1 MASTSAT
8 SGLQLRSTVKKE
20 GIVEISLT
28 TIPTPEPKPEEV
40 IVRIDAS
47 PINPSD
53 QGLLFGG
60 ADLSTAKVSGTAEH
74 PVVTASV
81 PPAALKGLAG
91 RLDQP
96 MPVGNEAA
104 GVVVHAG
111 TSPAAQAL
119 LGKTVAI
126 VGGGMYTQFRC
137 IKAVACLVLPP
148 GTTPAEGAGWFVN
161 PLTALGMV
169 GTMRAEGHK
178 ALVHT
183 AAASNLGQMLVKICV
198 KDNVPLV
205 NIVRKADH
213 VALLKG
219 LGATHVCNSS
229 APSFMDDLTD
239 ALAATG
245 ATVAFDAVGGGKLAG
260 QILTAMEAAINR
272 TAKEYSRYGS
282 TTHKQV
288 YIYGGLDR
296 GPTEFTRTFGAAWGI
311 GGWLLT
317 PFLQKIGFE
326 ATQKLRER
334 VAAEIKTTFASTY
347 TKRVSLAE
355 ALTLDE
361 IAVYARQA
369 TGAKYLIEP
378 NRGLG

>member
-1 MASTSAT
+1 MATT
-8 SGLQLRSTVKKE
+8 GLQLRSIVKKDGVLE
-20 GIVEISLT
+20 LSLAT
-28 TIPTPEPKPEEV
+28 VTVPEPKPEEV
-40 IVRIDAS
+40 VVRIDAS

-60 ADLSTAKVSGTAEH
+60 ADLSTAKASGTAAS
-74 PVVTASV
+74 PVITASV
-81 PPAALKGLAG
+81 PPAALKAVAG
-91 RLDQP
+91 RLDQSL
-96 MPVGNEAA
+96 PVGNEAA

-111 TSPAAQAL
+111 PSPAAQAL

-126 VGGGMYTQFRC
+126 VGGGMYTQYRS
-137 IKAVACLVLPP
+137 IKAAHCLVMPP
-148 GTTPAEGAGWFVN
+148 GTTPAEAAGWFVN

-169 GTMRAEGHK
+169 ATMRAEGHT

-183 AAASNLGQMLVKICV
+183 AAASNLGQMLNRICLE
-198 KDNVPLV
+198 DNVALV
-205 NIVRKADH
+205 NVVRKAEH
-213 VALLKG
+213 VAVLKA

-229 APSFMDDLTD
+229 APSFMEDLTE

-245 ATVAFDAVGGGKLAG
+245 ATIAFDAVGGGKLAG
-260 QILTAMEAAINR
+260 QILTAMEAALNR

-296 GPTEFTRTFGAAWGI
+296 GPVEFTRSFGAAWGI

-334 VAAEIKTTFASTY
+334 VAAGIKTTFASTY
-347 TKRVSLAE
+347 TKQVSLAE
-355 ALTLDE
+355 ALDLDE
-361 IAVYARQA
+361 IAVYARMG
-369 TGAKYLIEP
+369 TGAKYLIDP
-378 NRGLG
+378 NKGLR

>member
-1 MASTSAT
+1 MASTPST
-8 SGLQLRSTVKKE
+8 GLQLRSLVKKE
-20 GIVEISLT
+20 GILELSLVT
-28 TIPTPEPKPEEV
+28 VDVPEPKPEEV
-40 IVRIDAS
+40 IVRVDAS

-53 QGLLFGG
+53 QGLLFGS
-60 ADLSTAKVSGTAEH
+60 ADLSTAKVSGTAAS
-74 PVVTASV
+74 PVVTATV
-81 PPAALKGLAG
+81 PAAALKMLAG
-91 RLDQP
+91 RVDQS

-104 GVVVHAG
+104 GVVVRVG
-111 TSPAAQAL
+111 TAPGAQGL

-126 VGGGMYTQFRC
+126 VGGGMYTQYRC
-137 IKAVACLVLPP
+137 IKAAQCLVLPP
-148 GTTPAEGAGWFVN
+148 GTTPAEGASWFVN

-169 GTMRAEGHK
+169 ATMRAEGHT

-183 AAASNLGQMLVKICV
+183 AAASNLGQMLNRICLE
-198 KDNVPLV
+198 DGLPLV
-205 NIVRKADH
+205 NIVRKTEH

-229 APSFMDDLTD
+229 APSFADDLTE

-245 ATVAFDAVGGGKLAG
+245 ATIAFDAVGGGKLAG

-296 GPTEFTRTFGAAWGI
+296 GPTEFTRTFGQYWSM

-326 ATQKLRER
+326 AAQKLRER

-347 TKRVSLAE
+347 TKKITLAE
-355 ALTLDE
+355 ALRLEE
-361 IAVYARQA
+361 IAVYSKQA
-369 TGAKYLIEP
+369 TGEKYLIEP
-378 NRGLG
+378 NR